1 MKILSTRSRNTY
13 IPENPKPFTL
23 IFPALVLIALV
34 STAASSWAADTAQKG
49 ECSTGNSF
57 AGAPLD
63 PGVNLG
69 NVPPSKVFKNASY
82 STGGVAL
89 RNRGAGG
96 ISISGVIAPVQAA
109 YVYWAVIQPNK
120 AASVITLKRLFPG
133 VAGPVNLPGVVV
145 GGGPVPCP
153 WPGGQIIV
161 FRAQIPG
168 GIAIGNGLYEVSLL
182 AGAAGTV
189 NGSDPWT
196 PPILLPLWEGASI
209 VMVGQPSLA
218 AHPGLVSIY
227 DRGLAGSTFVSG
239 VGLAYNLVLPVAT
252 PGNRT
257 LIDNIGADG
266 KHVFGASRL
275 AAPALTSEI
284 TTVGGPP
291 FAGPGSAYWDSDW
304 NGSSGL
310 PVPEL
315 WDDTGHDITV
325 LGPGLIALPVTVTQ
339 PSGADCLTPVVNV
352 VEED

>member
-1 MKILSTRSRNTY
+1 MTMINARSGDNSVCGNHKAFSLIL
-13 IPENPKPFTL
+13 
-23 IFPALVLIALV
+23 PALLLITLLA
-34 STAASSWAADTAQKG
+34 TTASSSAADTRQNA
-49 ECSTGNSF
+49 ECSTTDSF
-57 AGAPLD
+57 TGALLSPS
-63 PGVNLG
+63 VNLG
-69 NVPPSKVFKNASY
+69 NIPPFRVFKNASY
-82 STGGVAL
+82 GTGGVAL

-96 ISISGVIAPVQAA
+96 ISISGVVAPVQAA

>member
-1 MKILSTRSRNTY
+1 MKFLSTRFESSYVAHNQ
-13 IPENPKPFTL
+13 KLFSL
-23 IFPALVLIALV
+23 IFPTLLLIAVLAT
-34 STAASSWAADTAQKG
+34 SGSSFAEDTAQKA
-49 ECSTGNSF
+49 ECSATDSSTS
-57 AGAPLD
+57 ALLD
-63 PGVNLG
+63 PGLNLG
-69 NVPPSKVFKNASY
+69 NIPPFRVFKNASY
-82 STGGVAL
+82 GTGGVAL

-96 ISISGVIAPVQAA
+96 ISISGVVAPVQAA

-120 AASVITLKRLFPG
+120 AASVITVKRLFPG

-161 FRAQIPG
+161 FRAQIPL

-182 AGAAGTV
+182 AGAAGAV

-196 PPILLPLWEGASI
+196 TPIVLPLWDGASI

-218 AHPGLVSIY
+218 AHPGLVTIY
-227 DRGLAGSTFVSG
+227 DRGLAGHTFTSG
-239 VGLAYNLVLPVAT
+239 VGLAYNLLLPGAT

-266 KHVFGASRL
+266 KHAFGASRL
-275 AAPALTSEI
+275 ANPGVTSEQ
-284 TTVGGPP
+284 TTIGGPA

-315 WDDTGHDITV
+315 WDDTGHDITA
-325 LGPGLIALPVTVTQ
+325 LGAGLPNLPVTVSQ
-339 PSGADCLTPVVNV
+339 PGGGDCLTPVVNV

>member
-1 MKILSTRSRNTY
+1 MTTINARSGDNC
-13 IPENPKPFTL
+13 ISGNHKPFSL
-23 IFPALVLIALV
+23 ILPALLLMALLA
-34 STAASSWAADTAQKG
+34 TTASSFAADAPQKG
-49 ECSTGNSF
+49 ECGTTDSF
-57 AGAPLD
+57 SGELLN

-69 NVPPSKVFKNASY
+69 NIRPFRVFKNASY
-82 STGGVAL
+82 GTGGVAL

-120 AASVITLKRLFPG
+120 AASVITMKRLFPG
-133 VAGPVNLPGVVV
+133 VAGPANLPGVVV
-145 GGGPVPCP
+145 GTGPVPCP
-153 WPGGQIIV
+153 WPGGQITV
-161 FRAQIPG
+161 FRALIPA

-182 AGAAGTV
+182 AGAGGAV
-189 NGSDPWT
+189 NSSDPWT
-196 PPILLPLWEGASI
+196 PPILLPLWEGASV
-209 VMVGQPSLA
+209 VMVGQPSLV

-227 DRGLAGSTFVSG
+227 DRGLAGGTFVSG
-239 VGLAYNLVLPVAT
+239 VGLAYNLILPIAT

-275 AAPALTSEI
+275 AAPAFTSE
-284 TTVGGPP
+284 TTTIGAPP

-315 WDDTGHDITV
+315 WDDTGHDITA
-325 LGPGLIALPVTVTQ
+325 LGAAVPNLPVTVSQ
-339 PSGADCLTPVVNV
+339 PGGGDCLTPVVNV
-352 VEED
+352 IEED